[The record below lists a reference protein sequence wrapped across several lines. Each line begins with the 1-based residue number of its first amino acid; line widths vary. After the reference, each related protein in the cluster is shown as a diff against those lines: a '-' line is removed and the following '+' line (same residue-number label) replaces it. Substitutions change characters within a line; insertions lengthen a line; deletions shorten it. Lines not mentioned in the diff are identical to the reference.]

1 MNAIA
6 PLRVSLAA
14 ASAAVAAGGF
24 WLLRTFDPNAAGSL
38 FPPCLFLKFTGHY
51 CPGCGITR
59 MLHALAHGDVAR
71 AFEMNAMVLAMLP
84 AIALLVANEA
94 SSRRLVAPAFG
105 RWLYNAK
112 LWLAVVVAF
121 GLLRNLPWA
130 PFTALAPG

>member
-1 MNAIA
+1 MT
-6 PLRVSLAA
+6 LAA
-14 ASAAVAAGGF
+14 AFAAAAAGGF

-38 FPPCLFLKFTGHY
+38 FPPCLFRAFTGLH

-84 AIALLVANEA
+84 ALVLMLGHEA
-94 SSRRLVAPAFG
+94 TSRRLLPAAFTG
-105 RWLYNAK
+105 ALYNAK
-112 LWLAVVVAF
+112 LWLAAVVVF
-121 GLLRNLPWA
+121 GVLRNLPWA